1 MVLVQKPIKNIYL
14 WDKWWVT
21 ETYDFRTLSW
31 SQLEAQWWWK
41 WSQTWL
47 DSNWMYNNNSST
59 DKYDATLYCPIDISQ
74 ANHLYLKRTAYWVSW
89 SWAWWITVWL
99 NSIMSWDSWYRFQ
112 TWLWMNNNSWYRWQ
126 WIYLEWWDLVNQEIG
141 LSTWD
146 YTIEFDIDF
155 TTWAVTSTRTWPTT
169 FTQTATLNATQIA
182 NVKTNT
188 KYIRSNIWHGYYQAH
203 RIYTL
208 EFTIT

>member
-21 ETYDFRTLSW
+21 ETYDFRTLSL
-31 SQLEAQWWWK
+31 SELQAQWWAS
-41 WSQTWL
+41 WSQTRL
-47 DSNWMYNNNSST
+47 DSNWLMNNNSGT
-59 DKYDATLYCPIDISQ
+59 DKYDAVLYCPIDISQ
-74 ANHLYLKRTAYWVSW
+74 ANHLYLKWTWYWVSW
-89 SWAWWITVWL
+89 SWAAWSSLWM
-99 NSIMSWDSWYRFQ
+99 NSITNRDSWYRFQ
-112 TWLWMNNNSWYRWQ
+112 TWMGMNNNSWYQ
-126 WIYLEWWDLVNQEIG
+126 GQGIYLEWWDLVNEQRW

-155 TTWAVTSTRTWPTT
+155 VTWAVSSKRTWPTT
-169 FTQTATLNATQIA
+169 FEQTATLNATQIS

-188 KYIRSNIWHGYYQAH
+188 KYILSQVWHWYYQAH